1 MTETVVKTE
10 DGAIV
15 YDTAVV
21 NQITPESFTPEAWTH
36 AEPVSG
42 RLRSAG
48 RGNTSYVGNIPRQF
62 VLRHF
67 VRGGLVG
74 RMVHDRYVFTG
85 EDQTRSFMEWRL
97 LAKLASNGLRVP
109 RPAAARYVRDGLFYR
124 ADIITVRIPD
134 VRPLS
139 AVIAEQSCDV
149 SFWQRVGAGISVFH
163 QRGVLH
169 ADMNAYNLQID
180 KDGDLWMLDFD
191 KGRIESPG
199 SWQQRTLSRLHRSLD
214 KVRLLDPSVR
224 FESSDWDA
232 LLEGYFSE
240 SRSA

>member
-1 MTETVVKTE
+1 MTETVIKTE

-15 YDTAVV
+15 YDSAVV
-21 NQITPESFTPEAWTH
+21 NQIRPESFSPQGWAH

-42 RLRSAG
+42 HLRSAG
-48 RGNTSYVGNIPRQF
+48 RGNTHFVGNIPRQF

-74 RMVHDRYVFTG
+74 HLVRDRYLFVG
-85 EDQTRSFMEWRL
+85 EDQTRSFLEWRL

-109 RPAAARYVRDGLFYR
+109 RPAAARYVRHGPFYR

-134 VRPLS
+134 VKPLS
-139 AVIAEQSCDV
+139 AVIAEQACDV
-149 SFWQRVGAGISVFH
+149 DFWQRIGVGIASFH
-163 QRGVLH
+163 RRGVLH

-180 KDGDLWMLDFD
+180 GDGDLWMLDFD

-199 SWQQRTLSRLHRSLD
+199 SWQQRTLARLHRSLD

-224 FESSDWDA
+224 FENGDWDA